1 MSIVTE
7 NLVKEYSN
15 GIRALKGVTLH
26 LGSGTIGLLGPN
38 GAGKSTLMRILATLL
53 TPTDGFVQIFGLP
66 LSNRTAIRE
75 MLGYLPQSFGFYPQ
89 LTVWETLQYFAH
101 LKGVSRSRAAEML
114 ELVGLQEKRRYR
126 VNSLSGGMRQRL
138 GIAVALL
145 NDPRLLIV
153 DEPTAGLDQEARI
166 QFRRLLGNLP
176 GERTVLISS
185 HIADDIAQTCREV
198 VVLSGG
204 EVRFQGSPAELAAEA
219 AGRVWEGEISPDD
232 LPRLEET
239 HTIMSSVRSDRH
251 VLVRCIGPAAEGLS
265 PLSPTVEDGY
275 MALLQGRQSA

>member
-1 MSIVTE
+1 MPIVIQ
-7 NLVKEYSN
+7 NLVKAYAN
-15 GIRALKGVTLH
+15 GVRALKGVSLQ
-26 LGSGTIGLLGPN
+26 LGSGTVGLLGPN
-38 GAGKSTLMRILATLL
+38 GAGKTTLMRILATLL
-53 TPTDGFVQIFGLP
+53 TPTEGTAEIFGRP
-66 LSNRTAIRE
+66 LSDRAAIRE

-101 LKGVSRSRAAEML
+101 LKGVGRSRASEML
-114 ELVGLQEKRRYR
+114 ELVGLQEKRRHR

-153 DEPTAGLDQEARI
+153 DEPTAGLDHEARI

-185 HIADDIAQTCREV
+185 HIAEDIAQTCRKV
-198 VVLSGG
+198 VVLAGG
-204 EVRFQGSPAELAAEA
+204 EVRFQGTPGQLAEEA
-219 AGRVWEGEISPDD
+219 VGRVWEAEISPDD
-232 LPRLEET
+232 LPKLEET

-265 PLSPTVEDGY
+265 PLTPSVEDGY
-275 MALLQGRQSA
+275 MALLRGRKRA